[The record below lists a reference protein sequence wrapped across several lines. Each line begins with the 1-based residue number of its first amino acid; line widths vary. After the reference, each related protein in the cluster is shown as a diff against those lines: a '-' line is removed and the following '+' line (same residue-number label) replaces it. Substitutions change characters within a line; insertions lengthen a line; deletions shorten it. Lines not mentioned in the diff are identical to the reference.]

1 MSVQPPITP
10 VVSVSAASRGLL
22 RYRPKSFLKL
32 ILLGFTLVALP
43 LIGALIYAAVS
54 IDRLAVQSRQ
64 AVYQSVQIAHGSRVL
79 LDEITT
85 MERGVRQA
93 LILGDATLLE
103 GFFQAHA
110 RFVSQLNKLAALSL
124 RRDQATALVQLRA
137 AETPIYQQV
146 LSARDSPDSLQPVVN
161 DFVPLLVQAR
171 GFAQGGYT
179 LIEQEVSA
187 MQDRASRTR
196 SIVLWLVLALAPFTL
211 LLALLFSV
219 LISRPIRVIDEAIRR
234 MGQGELDRPVSVTG
248 PQDLRYLG
256 ERLDWMRLRLLEVEA
271 QKERFLQHVSHELKT
286 PLTAMREGADL
297 LASGVVGELSDKQ
310 KSVANILYGN
320 SLQLQKRIEDLL
332 NYSAI
337 QAQPTALNPHQVAL
351 QPLLDLVLQSH
362 QLAVLNQRLQVI
374 QHCPEV
380 HVYADEQKLCIILD
394 NLLSNAVKFSPPGG
408 VIRIDAR
415 VQDKTLVLDVRDA
428 GAGVDAAD
436 RDKVFEP
443 FYQGRQ
449 APQSHVKG
457 TGLGLSIARE
467 YARAHGGDI
476 ILVETDRAG
485 AHFRLHLPLQL
496 TQQSHA

>member
-1 MSVQPPITP
+1 MSDPIKR
-10 VVSVSAASRGLL
+10 VLG
-22 RYRPKSFLKL
+22 YRPKSFLKL

-43 LIGALIYAAVS
+43 LIAALIYAAVS
-54 IDRLAVQSRQ
+54 IDRLAVQSRL

-93 LILGDATLLE
+93 LILDDASLLE
-103 GFFQAHA
+103 GFFQAHT
-110 RFVSQLNKLAALSL
+110 RFVSQLNNLEALSL
-124 RRDQATALVQLRA
+124 KRRNQAAALAQLRA
-137 AETPIYQQV
+137 AEWPIYQQV
-146 LSARDSPDSLQPVVN
+146 ASARDHPDTLQPVVS

-171 GFAQGGYT
+171 NFAQGGYA
-179 LIEQEVSA
+179 LIEQEVNA
-187 MQDRASRTR
+187 MQDRAAQARA
-196 SIVLWLVLALAPFTL
+196 IVLWLVVALVPFTL

-219 LISRPIRVIDEAIRR
+219 LISRPIRQIDEAIRS
-234 MGQGELDRPVSVTG
+234 MGQGELAQPVRVTG

-256 ERLDWMRLRLLEVEA
+256 ERLDWMRQRLLEVEA

-286 PLTAMREGADL
+286 PLTALREGADL
-297 LASGVVGELSDKQ
+297 LASGVTGALNDKQ
-310 KSVANILYGN
+310 KSVATILFTN

-351 QPLLDLVLQSH
+351 QGLLEAVLQSH
-362 QLAVLNQRLQVI
+362 QMAVLNQRLQI
-374 QHCPEV
+374 IRDCPDL
-380 HVYADEQKLCIILD
+380 HLYADEQKLRVILD

-408 VIRIDAR
+408 IIHIDAR
-415 VQDKTLVLDVRDA
+415 VQDNTLVLAVRDA
-428 GAGVDAAD
+428 GAGVDVAD

-449 APQSHVKG
+449 APQSHVRG
-457 TGLGLSIARE
+457 TGLGLAIARE

-476 ILVETDRAG
+476 SLVASDQAG
-485 AHFRLHLPLQL
+485 AHFRLHLPLL
-496 TQQSHA
+496 NDTLIS

>member
-124 RRDQATALVQLRA
+124 RRDQATALAQLRT

-219 LISRPIRVIDEAIRR
+219 LISRPIRLIDEAIRR

-256 ERLDWMRLRLLEVEA
+256 ERLD
-271 QKERFLQHVSHELKT
+271 
-286 PLTAMREGADL
+286 
-297 LASGVVGELSDKQ
+297 
-310 KSVANILYGN
+310 
-320 SLQLQKRIEDLL
+320 
-332 NYSAI
+332 
-337 QAQPTALNPHQVAL
+337 
-351 QPLLDLVLQSH
+351 
-362 QLAVLNQRLQVI
+362 
-374 QHCPEV
+374 
-380 HVYADEQKLCIILD
+380 
-394 NLLSNAVKFSPPGG
+394 
-408 VIRIDAR
+408 
-415 VQDKTLVLDVRDA
+415 
-428 GAGVDAAD
+428 
-436 RDKVFEP
+436 
-443 FYQGRQ
+443 
-449 APQSHVKG
+449 
-457 TGLGLSIARE
+457 
-467 YARAHGGDI
+467 
-476 ILVETDRAG
+476 
-485 AHFRLHLPLQL
+485 
-496 TQQSHA
+496 

>member
-1 MSVQPPITP
+1 MGSDPDPIK
-10 VVSVSAASRGLL
+10 RIKRGGGLL

-54 IDRLAVQSRQ
+54 IDQLAVQSRQ
-64 AVYQSVQIAHGSRVL
+64 AVYQSAQIAHGSRVL
-79 LDEITT
+79 VDEVTT

-93 LILGDATLLE
+93 LILDDATLLE
-103 GFFQAHA
+103 GYFQAHT
-110 RFVSQLNKLAALSL
+110 RFTSQINNLVALSL
-124 RRDQATALVQLRA
+124 RRDQAAALVQLRA

-146 LSARDSPDSLQPVVN
+146 LAARDSPDSLQPVVN
-161 DFVPLLVQAR
+161 DFVPLLAQVR

-187 MQDRASRTR
+187 MQDRATQTR
-196 SIVLWLVLALAPFTL
+196 AIVLWLVLALVPFTL

-219 LISRPIRVIDEAIRR
+219 LISRPIRQIDEAIRR
-234 MGQGELDRPVSVTG
+234 MGQGELAKSVNVTG

-256 ERLDWMRLRLLEVEA
+256 ERLDWMRQRLLEVEA

-337 QAQPTALNPHQVAL
+337 QAQPTALNLHQVGL
-351 QPLLDLVLQSH
+351 KTLLDEVMLSH
-362 QLAVLNQRLQVI
+362 QLAVLNQNLHIAQ
-374 QHCPEV
+374 QCPDV
-380 HVYADEQKLCIILD
+380 VVCADEQRLRIILD
-394 NLLSNAVKFSPPGG
+394 NLLSNAVKFSLPDGG
-408 VIRIDAR
+408 IRIDVHAT
-415 VQDKTLVLDVRDA
+415 DAVLTVDVMDA
-428 GAGVDAAD
+428 GAGVAVTD
-436 RDKVFEP
+436 RDKLFEP

-457 TGLGLSIARE
+457 TGLGLAIARE

-476 ILVETDRAG
+476 TLVESDGAG
-485 AHFRLHLPLQL
+485 AHFRLHLPLLL
-496 TQQSHA
+496 TNPSDA